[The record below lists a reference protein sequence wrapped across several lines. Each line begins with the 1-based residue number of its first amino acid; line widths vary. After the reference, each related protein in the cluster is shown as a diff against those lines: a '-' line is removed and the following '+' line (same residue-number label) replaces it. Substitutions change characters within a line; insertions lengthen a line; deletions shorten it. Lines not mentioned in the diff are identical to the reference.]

1 MRLIGVTAATLLG
14 LAASTSAQPLTRAEA
29 VAEALRSNP
38 SVRRAHEDLRALE
51 GRKREAIADALPSL
65 TLVGTALRYRD
76 PSFLNSPGFDSF
88 PAELRDLLTVVPAN
102 LYEGSAQLHQTLF
115 TFRIGSAIRAAHH
128 GLAMGREQ
136 TRQAEQAVALATVQA
151 YNAYLLTLERV
162 GVAEKTQRQKE
173 EHLAMARIRRQAGVA
188 TDLDVLRSEVDLENQ
203 RAQLLSA
210 RSQADVAQGA
220 LNAVMLR
227 PIDAPIE
234 PADTLAY
241 LPFDVSLEEVVEEA
255 LASRPE
261 VKASAQMEKAYEQ
274 LVGVTRADALPR
286 LDFDATWGYS
296 VRQLQNFGKS
306 DFTRWNASVSLTV
319 PVFDGLRTA
328 GRVAQAKAEVR
339 KIGQDRLALLTQ
351 VRLEAKQ
358 GLDRLRVARSILEAA
373 ELNATQAQRVLD
385 MTEANYKHGAATTLD
400 VHDAQAALVLA
411 ESIRL
416 GALHEHANAR
426 ATLRYVMGRDP
437 LDPPTTP
444 VAASQAQDTQSRTE
458 R

>member
-1 MRLIGVTAATLLG
+1 MRLIGVTVATLLSV
-14 LAASTSAQPLTRAEA
+14 AASATAQPLTRAQA

-38 SVRRAHEDLRALE
+38 SVRRAHEDMRALE
-51 GRKREAIADALPSL
+51 GKKREAIADALPSV

-76 PSFLNSPGFDSF
+76 PSLLNSPGFDSF
-88 PAELRDLLTVVPAN
+88 PPELRDLLTVAPAN
-102 LYEGSAQLHQTLF
+102 LYGGSARVHQTLF
-115 TFRIGSAIRAAHH
+115 TFRLGSAIRAARY

-136 TRQAEQAVALATVQA
+136 TRQAEQAMVLTTIQA
-151 YNAYLLTLERV
+151 YNAYLLTLERAR
-162 GVAEKTQRQKE
+162 VAEKTQRQKE
-173 EHLAMARIRRQAGVA
+173 EHLAMARIRRGAGVA

-210 RSQADVAQGA
+210 RSDVDVALGA
-220 LNAVMLR
+220 LNAVMLH

-241 LPFDVSLEEVVEEA
+241 VPFEVTLDEVIEEA

-286 LDFDATWGYS
+286 LDFDANWGYS
-296 VRQLQNFGKS
+296 VRELKNFGKS
-306 DFTRWNASVSLTV
+306 DFTAWNATVTLTV
-319 PVFDGLRTA
+319 PVFDGFRTS
-328 GRVAQAKAEVR
+328 GRVAQAEAEVR

-351 VRLEAKQ
+351 VRLEAKA

-373 ELNATQAQRVLD
+373 ELNATQAQKALD

-400 VHDAQAALVLA
+400 VLDAQAALALA
-411 ESIRL
+411 ESLRL

-444 VAASQAQDTQSRTE
+444 VAASEAQDAQPRTE